1 MMSDYQWISINGAE
15 SRNPE
20 NNYFQT
26 NKQLLEITGQV
37 ARGAQDVKITAYY
50 SVIKANN
57 EVVEQSYSLPVRNTD
72 IKEDGSFSAYIQALG
87 ANKGEI
93 RIELET
99 ADASGNSIIT
109 KMSGQ
114 INGNNQALEILSD
127 GEAMQPNDRGVWHSY
142 SKDMEIRGKVE
153 PDSGAAYLKIDYGQR
168 IPLKDLLDENG
179 NFTYK
184 LEGIKAGNHSV
195 WLESM
200 DADKNTATTIYDFSV
215 GRRPGGVVL
224 IDEDENVWT
233 AKGKEISGS
242 LFQEMFH
249 ESFDQ
254 PPYLNSVRI
263 NDKHVSLDEAHEIE
277 GVGTLTINTDGSYT
291 FVPQEGF
298 TGLVPDIVYNSTNK
312 IRAHTPLAAGPDF
325 DRSILSIRVND
336 TEDNPYAYQLKT
348 GDNSRGES
356 ADLHG
361 NMGKDVLIG
370 DIHNTATV
378 EVDGKNIIY
387 TVQATNDT
395 LSGNNG
401 NDILFG
407 DNISTANLG
416 FTAENGSNAFEA
428 LKTHVGN
435 ELGSSSD
442 GAVRYFIEENWE
454 KLIDGSRNGGNDF
467 LRGEAGDDI
476 LIGGAGNDKLHG
488 GQGKDSY
495 VFVTNSDSGQDTI
508 VNFNFE
514 QDKLVFTELLDPE
527 KHALEWDQYNQVLHF
542 TGTQDG
548 HTYRNTITFQGIE
561 SDIELDDILKVQ
573 QVLG

>member
-1 MMSDYQWISINGAE
+1 MSDYQWISINGAE

-416 FTAENGSNAFEA
+416 FTAENGSSAFEA

-548 HTYRNTITFQGIE
+548 HTYQNTITFQGIE

>member
-1 MMSDYQWISINGAE
+1 MMSDYQWMSINGAQ

-37 ARGAQDVKITAYY
+37 APGAQDVKITAYY

-87 ANKGEI
+87 ANRGEI
-93 RIELET
+93 RIELEA
-99 ADASGNSIIT
+99 ADASGNSSIT

-114 INGNNQALEILSD
+114 INGNNQVLEILSD
-127 GEAMQPNDRGVWHSY
+127 GETMQPNDQGVWHSY

-153 PDSGAAYLKIDYGQR
+153 PGSSAAYLKIDHKDR
-168 IPLKDLLDENG
+168 IALKDLIDENG

-233 AKGKEISGS
+233 AKGKTISGT

-249 ESFDQ
+249 ESFEQ

-263 NDKHVSLDEAHEIE
+263 NDKYVPLDKAHEIE

-291 FVPQEGF
+291 FTPQEGF

-312 IRAHTPLAAGPDF
+312 IRAHSPLAAGSDF

-348 GDNSRGES
+348 CDNSRGES

-370 DIHNTATV
+370 DIHNTAAI
-378 EVDGKNIIY
+378 EVDGKNVIY
-387 TVQATNDT
+387 TVQATNDI

-416 FTAENGSNAFEA
+416 FTAENGSSAFQA

-454 KLIDGSRNGGNDF
+454 KLIDSSRNGGNDF

-561 SDIELDDILKVQ
+561 SDIQLDDILKVQ

>member
-1 MMSDYQWISINGAE
+1 MMSEYQWIGINGSE

-26 NKQLLEITGQV
+26 NKQLLEVTGQV
-37 ARGAQDVKITAYY
+37 APGAQDVKITAYY

-93 RIELET
+93 RIELEA

-127 GEAMQPNDRGVWHSY
+127 GEAIQPNDKGAWHSY
-142 SKDMEIRGKVE
+142 SKDIEIRGKVE
-153 PDSGAAYLKIDYGQR
+153 PGSGAAYLKIDHKER
-168 IPLKDLLDENG
+168 ISLRDLIDENG

-184 LEGIKAGNHSV
+184 LDGIKAGNHSV

-200 DADKNTATTIYDFSV
+200 DADKNIATTIYDFSV

-233 AKGKEISGS
+233 AKGKEISGK

-263 NDKHVSLDEAHEIE
+263 NDQHVPLDRAHEIE
-277 GVGTLTINTDGSYT
+277 GVGTLTINTNGSYT
-291 FVPQEGF
+291 FAPQEGF

-312 IRAHTPLAAGPDF
+312 IRSHSPLAAGPDF

-336 TEDNPYAYQLKT
+336 TEDSPYTYQLKT

-370 DIHNTATV
+370 DNQNSAEIEING
-378 EVDGKNIIY
+378 EKIIY
-387 TVQATNDT
+387 TVQATDDT

-407 DNISTANLG
+407 DNISTARLG
-416 FTAENGSNAFEA
+416 FTAEDGGNAFQA
-428 LKTHVGN
+428 LKTYVEK

-454 KLIDGSRNGGNDF
+454 KLIDSSRNGGNDF
-467 LRGEAGDDI
+467 LRGEAGNDI
-476 LIGGAGNDKLHG
+476 LIGGSGDDKLHG

-508 VNFNFE
+508 INFNFE

-527 KHALEWDQYNQVLHF
+527 KHALEWDQHNQILHF

-548 HTYRNTITFQGIE
+548 YAYQNSIKFEGIK
-561 SDIELDDILKVQ
+561 SDIELDDILKIQ
-573 QVLG
+573 EVLG